1 MNQGPLSGVRVVEAG
16 RYASAPSCAT
26 ILADWGAEVI
36 KLEPPRG
43 DPARGP
49 GSLPPAGTANVVNP
63 RFDVH
68 NRTRRSVALDLS
80 TPSGRAVARRLI
92 RTADVFVTNMRPTVL
107 ARIELDSATLRTAD
121 PRLIYAQVTGYGD
134 ADTEDRRSYDH
145 GAFWS
150 YSGMA
155 ALFRDSTGTP
165 PQPAGGMGDRASGS
179 ALAGAVCAALFARQ
193 RTGRGDHVS
202 VSLLSTAMW
211 LMASDVADCLRDP
224 ATRRGTGRLTAP
236 IPTVNCFRCAD
247 GRWLWLQSMLPE
259 QDWDAL
265 LTALDARWLDD
276 DPRFA
281 GGDRRLLSQAR
292 VALIEALDEIFR
304 QRPAAEWCRRLAS
317 AGLTAAEVR
326 ELSESVRDP
335 VVLGSGAIREIRH
348 ADGAYATVNSPC
360 SFADAP
366 LAEGQPAPAVGAHT
380 EQVLAELGIT
390 RSELTELRELGA
402 FGAGGDTRGSEYPC
416 RLLPPPMTA
425 RTSHRTAATLPGRS
439 PGRSTGTT
447 RQPGPRR
454 RTASG

>member
-1 MNQGPLSGVRVVEAG
+1 VTSGPLAGVRVVEAG
-16 RYASAPSCAT
+16 RFASAPSCAT

-36 KLEPPRG
+36 KLEPPHG

-49 GSLPPAGTANVVNP
+49 GSVAAAGAALTVNP

-68 NRTRRSVALDLS
+68 NRTRRSVVLDLS
-80 TPSGRAVARRLI
+80 TPGGRSVARRLI
-92 RTADVFVTNMRPTVL
+92 GTADIFVTNLRPAALTRVG
-107 ARIELDSATLRTAD
+107 LDSATLRTAD
-121 PRLIYAQVTGYGD
+121 PRLIYAQVTGYGQ
-134 ADTEDRRSYDH
+134 AEDRRSYDH

-155 ALFRDSTGTP
+155 ALFADSAGTP

-179 ALAGAVCAALFARQ
+179 ALAGAACAALFARQ

-211 LMASDVADCLRDP
+211 LMASDAADSLRAP
-224 ATRRGTGRLTAP
+224 AMRRGTDRLAAP

-281 GGDRRLLSQAR
+281 GGNARLLAQAR
-292 VALIEALDEIFR
+292 VALVETLDEIFR
-304 QRPAAEWCRRLAS
+304 QHPAAEWCRRLSS
-317 AGLTAAEVR
+317 AGLTVAEVR

-335 VVLGSGAIREIRH
+335 VVLRSGAIREMRH
-348 ADGAYATVNSPC
+348 ADGAYATVSSPC

-366 LAEGQPAPAVGAHT
+366 LAEGHPAPALGAHT
-380 EQVLAELGIT
+380 EQVLAELGIGGA
-390 RSELTELRELGA
+390 ELAQLR
-402 FGAGGDTRGSEYPC
+402 
-416 RLLPPPMTA
+416 
-425 RTSHRTAATLPGRS
+425 
-439 PGRSTGTT
+439 
-447 RQPGPRR
+447 
-454 RTASG
+454 ASGSFGGGGE